1 MNTTLDMYFPDE
13 ATDSDLQDTL
23 AFGITQIGY
32 SLDEGGYPLINLY
45 CRDKAGRFRRI
56 DVYGFQPYFY
66 IEAKEEAEIRE
77 LMDDPR
83 VVDIEK
89 CDYRTIW
96 DTEVYRVITKK
107 PSDVKDLR
115 EGHRH
120 FEADI
125 LFTTRFMVD
134 TGIKSGVRVPDKK
147 MVHVDELEPVE
158 LDVPIRICII
168 DIECDDRNGFPQ
180 PERDAVTCITAW
192 DSFDDEYRIFIWPS
206 DYRSEEEMFEAFL
219 AYIDE
224 KDPDIL
230 TGWNFMNFDMPYIL
244 DRLRTL
250 GIDPSPLSREGIVRN
265 RSGQFS
271 PAMIKGRVL
280 FDLLYGYKKMQ
291 PTQKESYRLDWIAEE
306 ELGENKHH
314 FTGSLGDLWENE
326 PAELIRYNRKDVE
339 LCVGI
344 DRKNDIIGFSK
355 EVANFAGC
363 SIEDTLN
370 SSRVI
375 DTYVLRKSFGRFVLP
390 SKRGEF
396 KGEFEGAVVLSPI
409 KGVRENVIVLD
420 LASLYP
426 MSMMTL
432 NASPETKS
440 PEGDNVAPN
449 GVRFKKSPDGLTR
462 LILKELIESRNEKKA
477 LRDQYPF
484 GSDEYRKYDLQQ
496 SAIKVIT
503 NSYYGVSGYPRF
515 RLYDRDI
522 ASATTSVGRAIIQH
536 TRSVIEDLGY
546 EVVYGDT
553 DSCMITI
560 GGGKDLARVIEIGH
574 EIERR
579 VNESYDE
586 FAKTLNVDHHYFRI
600 KFEKV
605 YTRFFQAGRKKRY
618 AGRLVWKEG
627 KFTDQL
633 DITGFEFKRSD
644 FPKITKDVQR
654 EVINRIIDGEEFG
667 EIGEFLR
674 GVIAKFERGEL
685 LFDDIGIPGGI
696 QKRLDSYETDDA
708 HIRGARYANLHLG
721 TNFGK
726 GGKPKRIY
734 ISRVPEGYPKTDVIC
749 FEYADQIPDGFVPDW
764 NMMLEKTI
772 KNPIERILEAMGWS
786 WSEIKSG
793 KKQIGLEG
801 FF

>member
-1 MNTTLDMYFPDE
+1 MNTTLDMYFPDG
-13 ATDSDLQDTL
+13 AANPALQGTIEL
-23 AFGITQIGY
+23 GITQIGY

-45 CRDKAGRFRRI
+45 CRDREGGFRRI

-66 IEAKEEAEIRE
+66 IEADEEEIFE
-77 LMDDPR
+77 LTNDPR
-83 VVDIEK
+83 VVDINK
-89 CDYRTIW
+89 DDYRTID
-96 DTEVYRVITKK
+96 DTEIYRVITKK

-115 EGHRH
+115 EGYKH

-134 TGIKSGVRVPDKK
+134 TGIKSGVRVPDKD
-147 MVHVDELEPVE
+147 MVHLNDLQPVE
-158 LDVPIRICII
+158 IDFPTRICIL

-180 PERDAVTCITAW
+180 PERDAVTCMTAW

-206 DYRSEEEMFEAFL
+206 DYTTEEEMFEAFL
-219 AYIDE
+219 DYINE

-230 TGWNFMNFDMPYIL
+230 TGWNFTNFDAPYII

-250 GIDPSPLSREGIVRN
+250 GIDPSALSRDGIVRSK
-265 RSGQFS
+265 SGQFS
-271 PAMIKGRVL
+271 QAMIKGRVL

-291 PTQKESYRLDWIAEE
+291 PTQKESYRLDWIAEK

-314 FTGSLGDLWENE
+314 YTGSLGDLWENE
-326 PAELIRYNRKDVE
+326 PAELIKYNRKDVE
-339 LCVGI
+339 LCVEI

-396 KGEFEGAVVLSPI
+396 KGEFEGALVLSPI

-440 PEGDNVAPN
+440 PDGENIAPN

-462 LILKELIESRNEKKA
+462 LILKELIESRSEKKGI
-477 LRDQYPF
+477 RDQYSF
-484 GSDEYRKYDLQQ
+484 GSDDYHKYDLQQ

-503 NSYYGVSGYPRF
+503 NTYYGVSGYPRF

-536 TRSVIEDLGY
+536 TKSVIENLGY

-553 DSCMITI
+553 DSCMVTV
-560 GGGKDLARVIEIGH
+560 GGGKDLEAVIKIGN
-574 EIERR
+574 EIEKQ
-579 VNESYDE
+579 VNESYDA
-586 FAKTLNVDHHYFRI
+586 FAKTLNADHHYFRI

-605 YTRFFQAGRKKRY
+605 YERFFQAGRKKRY
-618 AGRLVWKEG
+618 AGKLVWKEG

-644 FPKITKDVQR
+644 FPKITKEVQK
-654 EVINRIIDGEEFG
+654 EVINRIIDGEGFG
-667 EIGEFLR
+667 DIGVYLR
-674 GVIAKFERGEL
+674 EVISKFEGETL
-685 LFDDIGIPGGI
+685 SLDDIGIPGGI
-696 QKRLDSYETDDA
+696 QKRLDSYATDDA
-708 HIRGARYANLHLG
+708 HIRGARYANEHFG

-734 ISRVPEGYPKTDVIC
+734 ISRVPEGYPRTDVVC
-749 FEYADQIPDGFVPDW
+749 FEYVEQVPEGFVPDW
-764 NMMLEKTI
+764 IMMLEKTI

-786 WSEIKSG
+786 WTEIKSG
-793 KKQIGLEG
+793 KKQIGLDG